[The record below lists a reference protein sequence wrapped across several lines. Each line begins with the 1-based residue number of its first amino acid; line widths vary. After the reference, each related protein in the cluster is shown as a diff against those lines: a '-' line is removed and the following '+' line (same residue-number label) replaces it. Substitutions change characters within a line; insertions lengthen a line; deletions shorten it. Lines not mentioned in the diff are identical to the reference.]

1 MVITTEQF
9 AALEP
14 HLNEKTRR
22 MVAASLTIGGEHGI
36 KGEVSKATGVSYRE
50 ISRGLQELR
59 EQPTDQDRRGGV
71 RKEGGG
77 RKKLTDTNLALTRD
91 LEALL
96 ESSTRGDPMTPLR
109 WTTKSLRNLADEL
122 NEMGHG
128 ISHVTVRT
136 LLSEM
141 GYSLQG
147 NKKTLEGKEH
157 PDRNAQFE
165 QINDTVKEFQAEG
178 QPVISV
184 DCKKH
189 ELVGNF
195 KNNGREY
202 HKVGGAPEV
211 KDHDFMDKE
220 LGKAIPYG
228 VYDMG
233 DNSGFVNVG
242 MDHDTSVFAVESIR
256 QWWLTMGRERYPDA
270 RYLLITA
277 DGGGSNGYRR
287 RLWKTE
293 LSRFAAESGLMIR
306 VCHFPSGTS
315 KWNKIEHRLFSQIT
329 MNWRGRPL
337 TSIEVIVN
345 LIASTKT
352 KTGLVVRCALDKN
365 SYPTGITV
373 TDEELSKAKLSPS
386 EFHGEW
392 NYTIMP

>member
-1 MVITTEQF
+1 MVITREQF

-22 MVAASLTIGGEHGI
+22 MVAASLTIGGEYGT

-50 ISRGLQELR
+50 INRGLQELQ
-59 EQPTDQDRRGGV
+59 EQPADKDRRGGV

-77 RKKLTDTNLALTRD
+77 RKKLADTNPTLTKD
-91 LEALL
+91 METLL
-96 ESSTRGDPMTPLR
+96 ESSTRGDPTTPLR

-122 NEMGHG
+122 SRMGHS
-128 ISHVTVRT
+128 ISHVTVRA
-136 LLSEM
+136 LLAEM

-147 NKKTLEGKEH
+147 NRKTLEGAEH

-165 QINDTVKEFQAEG
+165 QINDTVREFQSAG
-178 QPVISV
+178 QPVVSV
-184 DCKKH
+184 DCKKS
-189 ELVGNF
+189 ELIGNF

-202 HKVGGAPEV
+202 HRSGEAPEV
-211 KDHDFMDKE
+211 KDHDFIDKE

-242 MDHDTSVFAVESIR
+242 IDHDTSVFAVESIR
-256 QWWLTMGRERYPDA
+256 QWWLTMGMERYPDA
-270 RYLLITA
+270 TELLITA

-287 RLWKTE
+287 KLWKTE
-293 LSRFAAESGLMIR
+293 LAKFAAESGLTIR

-352 KTGLVVRCALDKN
+352 RTGLTVKCALDKN
-365 SYPTGITV
+365 TYPTGITV
-373 TDEELSKAKLSPS
+373 TDEEMSRTKIDPS

-392 NYTIMP
+392 NYSIIP